1 VRGEGGWGGAA
12 RAPPPPAP
20 PPPPRRM
27 RLGGVTVQVTPN
39 GNLGRGFADL
49 GGLPAGVMAPPR
61 PVPPLAQP
69 RAPKH
74 YSPSLS
80 LGPPVGLEPQR
91 QREASQT
98 AESEQQVCLVS
109 LSLSLSLPSFVL
121 HCLRSSL
128 L

>member
-1 VRGEGGWGGAA
+1 
-12 RAPPPPAP
+12 
-20 PPPPRRM
+20 M

-109 LSLSLSLPSFVL
+109 LSLSLPSLVL
-121 HCLRSSL
+121 ALFWAVVAVMMIVDNATHHLSVSS
-128 L
+128 

>member
-1 VRGEGGWGGAA
+1 
-12 RAPPPPAP
+12 
-20 PPPPRRM
+20 M

-109 LSLSLSLPSFVL
+109 LPSFVL
-121 HCLRSSL
+121 ALFGVVVAVMMIVNNATHHLSVGS
-128 L
+128 